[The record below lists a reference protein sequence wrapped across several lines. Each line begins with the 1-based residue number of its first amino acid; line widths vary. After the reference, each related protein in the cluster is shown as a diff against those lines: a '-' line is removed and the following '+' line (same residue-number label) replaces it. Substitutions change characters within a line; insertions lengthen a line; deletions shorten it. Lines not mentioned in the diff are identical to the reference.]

1 MKRTISTLLIAI
13 LLPVIAGCTR
23 NDGDI
28 GTWFGSWK
36 LERIT
41 IDGLIDEKYQGDI
54 FWQFQSSVFCMR
66 KILPHNEHEERWGTW
81 KELGDNMLQL
91 DFTHTDDSHPDGKEL
106 YTPWPET
113 HITRG
118 ITELNVLK
126 LEVDDMRLQYTADD
140 GTLYIYFLNKW

>member
-41 IDGLIDEKYQGDI
+41 IDGLIDEKV
-54 FWQFQSSVFCMR
+54 SRRHLLAVSVVG
-66 KILPHNEHEERWGTW
+66 ILHA
-81 KELGDNMLQL
+81 Q
-91 DFTHTDDSHPDGKEL
+91 DSP
-106 YTPWPET
+106 
-113 HITRG
+113 
-118 ITELNVLK
+118 V
-126 LEVDDMRLQYTADD
+126 
-140 GTLYIYFLNKW
+140 

>member
-1 MKRTISTLLIAI
+1 MKRTIITLLIAI

-66 KILPHNEHEERWGTW
+66 KILPYNEHEERWGTW
-81 KELGDNMLQL
+81 KGLAA
-91 DFTHTDDSHPDGKEL
+91 TATVHPTVKTC
-106 YTPWPET
+106 TPPGPKPT
-113 HITRG
+113 
-118 ITELNVLK
+118 
-126 LEVDDMRLQYTADD
+126 
-140 GTLYIYFLNKW
+140 